1 MPSPRTTLILLTV
14 AVASMA
20 TWFAWLGWESGYRTL
35 PDGSVEG
42 PYSTMQVVAS
52 GATITCIVVA
62 GCLALRC
69 SVRGSIAVVACVTAG
84 FALAWG
90 RNAAASDETGLWV
103 VGLLL
108 LVVGTAAGG
117 SAVAALTRLV
127 SRRVGQRRR

>member
-1 MPSPRTTLILLTV
+1 MPTTRTALTLLVVT
-14 AVASMA
+14 AASA
-20 TWFAWLGWESGYRTL
+20 AAWFAWLGWDADYREL

-42 PYSTMQVVAS
+42 PYSTMQVIAC

-90 RNAAASDETGLWV
+90 RDAAASDETGLWV
-103 VGLLL
+103 VGLFL
-108 LVVGTAAGG
+108 LVMGTAAGG
-117 SAVAALTRLV
+117 TAIAVLTGIVMRT
-127 SRRVGQRRR
+127 RGDPPG